1 MDVQRG
7 PGRRRRGRGR
17 VGSRGGSRGRVVVA
31 VVVVAVLVAAGVVV
45 WRALDRPGDYER
57 AVGYLPPD
65 TLRASWTDWAAVRSS
80 ARGDGLDAS
89 SPRGKV
95 EAFLSRA
102 FDQDLTSDSAL
113 AESTY
118 ALSSRYGF
126 SPLDASWELLGQ
138 SREGQVV
145 VLALPDDVDP
155 GGIEQR
161 LRRLGY
167 DAPADG
173 IGSGGT
179 WAGSA
184 DLVASIDGDLTPVQ
198 QNFAVLPQERLVL
211 MSDAPEPVSAAAAII
226 RGDSAGLDVSGLTSV
241 AGSPVTATLWASDF
255 ACEDLAMASA
265 DAEDQRVASQLVDKA
280 GGVSPLTG
288 LVIAQQE
295 DRTIT
300 VGMLFETSEQASE
313 NLQPRV
319 DLAAGDAPGQGG
331 SFADRFK
338 VTSGEADG
346 RSVVLRFAPV
356 AGADFVFSDISR
368 GPVLFATC

>member
-1 MDVQRG
+1 VDVDRG
-7 PGRRRRGRGR
+7 PGRRRRLRLVAAA
-17 VGSRGGSRGRVVVA
+17 VGLV
-31 VVVVAVLVAAGVVV
+31 VLVAAGVVV
-45 WRALDRPGDYER
+45 WRLLDRPTDYER

-102 FDQDLTSDSAL
+102 FDQDLTSTSAL

-118 ALSSRYGF
+118 ALSARYGV

-145 VLALPDDVDP
+145 VLALPEGADP

-167 DAPADG
+167 DEPAGG

-179 WAGSA
+179 WEGSA
-184 DLVASIDGDLTPVQ
+184 DLVASIDPDLTPVQ
-198 QNFAVLPQERLVL
+198 QNFAVLPQEGLVL
-211 MSDAPEPVSAAAAII
+211 MSDAPEPVSTTADII
-226 RGDSAGLDVSGLTSV
+226 RGDAEGLDVATLASM
-241 AGSPVTATLWASDF
+241 AGSPVTAILWASDF
-255 ACEDLAMASA
+255 ACEDLAMSA
-265 DAEDQRVASQLVDKA
+265 ADEEDQRVAAQLVDRA

-288 LVIAQQE
+288 LVIAQQA
-295 DRTIT
+295 DRTLT
-300 VGMLFETSEQASE
+300 VGMLFETSAQASD

-319 DLAAGDAPGQGG
+319 DLAAGKAPGQGG
-331 SFADRFK
+331 SFADRFR

-346 RSVVLRFAPV
+346 RSVVLRFEPV
-356 AGADFVFSDISR
+356 DGADFVFSDISQ

>member
-1 MDVQRG
+1 VDVQRE
-7 PGRRRRGRGR
+7 PGRRRPVRA
-17 VGSRGGSRGRVVVA
+17 VAVVVA
-31 VVVVAVLVAAGVVV
+31 VAVLAVAGLVG
-45 WRALDRPGDYER
+45 WRLLDRPGDFER
-57 AVGYLPPD
+57 ATGYLPPD
-65 TLRASWTDWAAVRSS
+65 TLRAGWTDWAAVRTS
-80 ARGDGLDAS
+80 AHGDGLDAS
-89 SPRGKV
+89 SPQGKV

-102 FDQDLTSDSAL
+102 FDQDLTSTSAL

-118 ALSSRYGF
+118 ALSRRYGV

-145 VLALPDDVDP
+145 VLALPEGADA

-167 DAPADG
+167 DEPADG

-179 WAGSA
+179 WEGSA
-184 DLVASIDGDLTPVQ
+184 DLVASIDPDLTPVQ
-198 QNFAVLPQERLVL
+198 QNFAVLPDQGLVL
-211 MSDAPEPVSAAAAII
+211 MSDAPEPVSSTAAII
-226 RGDSAGLDVSGLTSV
+226 RGDADGLDVGALSSV
-241 AGSPVTATLWASDF
+241 AGAPVTATLWASDF

-265 DAEDQRVASQLVDKA
+265 DEEDQRVASQLVEKA

-288 LVIAQQE
+288 LVIAQEE
-295 DRTIT
+295 DRSIT
-300 VGMLFETSEQASE
+300 VGMLFETSSQASD

-331 SFADRFK
+331 SFADRFR

-346 RSVVLRFAPV
+346 RSVVLRFEPV